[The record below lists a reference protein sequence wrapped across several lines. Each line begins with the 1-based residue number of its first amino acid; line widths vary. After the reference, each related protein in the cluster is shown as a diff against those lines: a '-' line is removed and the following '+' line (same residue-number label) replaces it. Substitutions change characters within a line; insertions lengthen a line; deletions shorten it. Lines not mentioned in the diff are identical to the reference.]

1 MEGFFFL
8 GKLYIW
14 FFFSQNLWRLRGHAN
29 MADRKSRSFSFK
41 VPPGKSL
48 AQIRASIENE
58 ITEGAI
64 NVFQQI
70 GASEYLV
77 ELTDAAQV
85 RELIENGFD
94 AGTNHIRCHPPHGY
108 YLNVSILG
116 LKSYIDDEEV
126 LEKLSQYGEVKSSVI
141 RLKYR
146 LDHELAGLENGN
158 RLVRMVL
165 TSPSIPYSLQIGRE
179 WCRIIHNNQQQIC
192 SNCNEPGHSR
202 KNCPSIECR
211 VCGTLGHI
219 SYHCPTR
226 NAHHTENTDEES
238 TTSNDN
244 TENVE
249 NSDNLEN
256 LMEETEEQDGEQPIM
271 DQEEEREPQTG
282 NNTKW
287 QVVSAKRPH
296 QTDSDSE
303 PLTLPRKQRIKPTPN
318 LNAARCLRKS
328 TDDTTKS

>member
-1 MEGFFFL
+1 
-8 GKLYIW
+8 
-14 FFFSQNLWRLRGHAN
+14 

-41 VPPGKSL
+41 VPPGTSL

-70 GASEYLV
+70 GASEYFV

-94 AGTNHIRCHPPHGY
+94 AGTNHIRCHPPHVY

-256 LMEETEEQDGEQPIM
+256 LMEETEEQDGEQHIM

-303 PLTLPRKQRIKPTPN
+303 PLNLPRKQRIKPTPN

>member
-1 MEGFFFL
+1 
-8 GKLYIW
+8 
-14 FFFSQNLWRLRGHAN
+14 

-41 VPPGKSL
+41 VPPGTSL

-296 QTDSDSE
+296 QTGSDSE

>member
-1 MEGFFFL
+1 
-8 GKLYIW
+8 
-14 FFFSQNLWRLRGHAN
+14 
-29 MADRKSRSFSFK
+29 MADCKSRSFSVK
-41 VPPGKSL
+41 VPPGTSL

-226 NAHHTENTDEES
+226 NAHHTENTDEDS

-303 PLTLPRKQRIKPTPN
+303 PLTLTRKQRIKPTPN

-328 TDDTTKS
+328 ADDTTKS